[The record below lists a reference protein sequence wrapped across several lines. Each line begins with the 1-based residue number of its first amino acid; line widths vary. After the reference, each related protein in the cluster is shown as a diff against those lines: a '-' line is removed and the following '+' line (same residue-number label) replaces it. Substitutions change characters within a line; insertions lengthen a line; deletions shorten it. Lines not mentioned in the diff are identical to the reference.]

1 MAYIAARATHRLQAM
16 ASHVASGPSKSV
28 GRLTAS
34 DTALVV
40 CDIQE
45 RFRPVISGMPAVIDA
60 ARRMVRGAVALQM
73 PVVVT
78 EQYPKALGNT
88 VEELKGILPEGTLV
102 QDKFDFTMMVDP
114 VKQRLKELTAVRKVL
129 LLGIE
134 AHVCVFQT
142 VVDLLED
149 GYEVHLV
156 VDAVSSK
163 RPSDR
168 ATAIQRIVQM
178 GGLLV
183 SSEMALFQLCGSA
196 KHPAFKAIS
205 ALAKEDRPDSLPLQ
219 SNI

>member
-1 MAYIAARATHRLQAM
+1 MGATHRLQAM
-16 ASHVASGPSKSV
+16 ASHVASGPSAKSV
-28 GRLTAS
+28 GRLTPS
-34 DTALVV
+34 ETALFV

-45 RFRPVISGMPAVIDA
+45 RFRPVISGMPAVVDA
-60 ARRMVRGAVALQM
+60 ARRLIRGAAALEI

-88 VEELKGILPEGTLV
+88 VNELTEVLPAGSLV
-102 QDKFDFTMMVDP
+102 QDKFEFSMMVDP
-114 VKQRLKELTAVRKVL
+114 VKQRLKELSSVRKVL

-134 AHVCVFQT
+134 THVCVFQT
-142 VVDLLED
+142 VVDLLEA

-168 ATAIQRIVQM
+168 ATAIQRIAQM

-205 ALAKEDRPDSLPLQ
+205 ALAKEDRPDFLPLQ